1 MELCSIASG
10 SSGNCIYVGG
20 EHTRL
25 LIDTGLSKK
34 RILNGLAG
42 IDVGPDE
49 LDGILITHEHADHV
63 AGLGVMARALH
74 LPIYGTR
81 GTLRGIRNMA
91 SLGEIDESLFHEISA
106 DVDFRVGDLTVHPFH
121 ISHDAND
128 PVAYRVTDGTKTI
141 AVATDMGTYDAY
153 TVRNLQGVN
162 GLLLESNHD
171 IRMLEVGPYPYPLKA
186 RVAGDYGH
194 LSNEWSGR
202 LLCEILNDDMKQI
215 FLGHLSEQNNMEEL
229 AYETVKLEVTLGDNP
244 YRGDELPIS
253 VASRYKPTIKVT
265 V

>member
-1 MELCSIASG
+1 MMELCSIASG

-81 GTLRGIRNMA
+81 GTIRGIRNMS

-106 DVDFRVGDLTVHPFH
+106 DVDFSVGDLTVHPFH

-128 PVAYRVTDGTKTI
+128 PVAYRVTDGSKTV
-141 AVATDMGTYDAY
+141 AVATDMGTYDA
-153 TVRNLQGVN
+153 
-162 GLLLESNHD
+162 
-171 IRMLEVGPYPYPLKA
+171 
-186 RVAGDYGH
+186 
-194 LSNEWSGR
+194 
-202 LLCEILNDDMKQI
+202 
-215 FLGHLSEQNNMEEL
+215 
-229 AYETVKLEVTLGDNP
+229 
-244 YRGDELPIS
+244 
-253 VASRYKPTIKVT
+253 
-265 V
+265 